1 MTSIVNGVYKPM
13 VYKPT
18 ALNSLREKKKNTV
31 SNLRIQ
37 QVVPLSTPRMAS
49 TWVIST
55 TRK

>member
-13 VYKPT
+13 VYKPI
-18 ALNSLREKKKNTV
+18 ALNSLREKKNTV

-37 QVVPLSTPRMAS
+37 QVVPLSTPRTAS